1 MEIAL
6 IIVNVVGGAG
16 GAYLLV
22 RGFRNIGAAER
33 SFHRQYGILI
43 SIYFVECV
51 AMTLGM
57 GVPVFSI
64 FLSFVW
70 AAIFGMQLS
79 KWESRA
85 AVRKCSLFLSLYT
98 SLPAMT
104 FIIVPIGALAAEID
118 IASVEAGSRFGIPQF
133 SFVPAPV
140 RTILGFY
147 MMLVVGGFAFKTLI
161 TMGGVAL
168 VVRGRKEAA

>member
-16 GAYLLV
+16 GAFLLA
-22 RGFRNIGAAER
+22 RGLRNTGAAEG
-33 SFHRQYGILI
+33 SIHRRYGILV
-43 SIYFVECV
+43 SVYLVECV
-51 AMTLGM
+51 AMVLGK
-57 GVPVFSI
+57 GIPLFSI

-79 KWESRA
+79 NRESRP
-85 AVRKCSLFLSLYT
+85 AVRKAAFFLSLYT

-104 FIIVPIGALAAEID
+104 FIIVPVGALAAGTD
-118 IASVEAGSRFGIPQF
+118 IASVEVGSRFGIPQF

-147 MMLVVGGFAFKTLI
+147 IVLVLGGFAFKTLI
-161 TMGGVAL
+161 TMCGVAL